1 MIRLPPRSTRTDT
14 LIPYTTLVRS
24 NAALAGHRT
33 TYGAPFNRIDELV
46 PGDEIIVQTIQ
57 GEFRYTMT
65 EQLIVSPSQVD
76 VLDDK
81 GDNRLPLAACPPKY
95 SARDRIIVVAQL
107 DPAAEALP
115 RPPHATPD
123 GETPTTP
130 TPPALPDHHA
140 TH

>member
-1 MIRLPPRSTRTDT
+1 MIRRPPGSTRTDT
-14 LIPYTTLVRS
+14 LFPYTTLFRS
-24 NAALAGHRT
+24 LPGPEGNAAIAGHRT

-81 GDNRLPLAACPPKY
+81 GDNRLTLAACHPKY
-95 SARDRIIVVAQL
+95 SARERIIVVAQL
-107 DPAAEALP
+107 DPAVEALP
-115 RPPHATPD
+115 RPPREIGRAHA
-123 GETPTTP
+123 
-130 TPPALPDHHA
+130 
-140 TH
+140 